1 MEFGINKKV
10 RRKRIPV
17 EKVDRDGNVIERY
30 DSIKEAADK
39 NYLSRICVM
48 YRCQNKIKKPFTVN
62 GCTFRYGE

>member
-30 DSIKEAADK
+30 ESIKEAADK
-39 NYLSRICVM
+39 NYLSRTGIIS
-48 YRCQNKIKKPFTVN
+48 RCKNRVKKPFTVN